1 MTLWPTWLRLGL
13 VLPLVGLNAFVLKRV
28 LVQFAPFPGLFLTAA
43 LIAFLLDLPCRW
55 LMARSFARTSSITLV
70 MLVTVG
76 LLALASVA
84 IVPLLIEQLSQL
96 ISASPALLAAAEQ
109 LINQSQNWAVSHDLP
124 ANFADLSSD
133 LVSRISLVATQLSQ
147 RLLGLLG
154 ATVGITINLVIVLV
168 LAVFLLL
175 GADPI
180 TAGLAQ
186 WLPEQWRD
194 RVTGT
199 LERTFRGYFAGQVVL
214 ALILSAGQ
222 LLVFTLL
229 EIPYGVLFAV
239 LIGFT
244 TLIPYASAI
253 SIIFVSAVLGVQD
266 LRTGLELLAA
276 AILVGQLVDQV
287 IQPRLMGS
295 IVGLQPAWL
304 LISLPI
310 GSRVGAIFGFGDL
323 LGLLLAVPVAS
334 CIKSLADAARCDA
347 ARCDAT
353 RCDATRPKAARYDP
367 ERSSD
372 SASLEIMQGESH
384 PGPAGL

>member
-55 LMARSFARTSSITLV
+55 LMARSLGRTSSIILV

-76 LLALASVA
+76 LLVLASVA
-84 IVPLLIEQLSQL
+84 LVPLLIEQLSQL

-109 LINQSQNWAVSHDLP
+109 WINQSQNWAVSHDLP

-186 WLPEQWRD
+186 WLPERWRE

-199 LERTFRGYFAGQVVL
+199 LERTFRGYFAGQVLL
-214 ALILSAGQ
+214 ALILCAGQ

-253 SIIFVSAVLGVQD
+253 TIVFVSALLGVQD
-266 LRTGLELLAA
+266 PRTGLELLAA

-295 IVGLQPAWL
+295 IVGLHPAWL

-334 CIKSLADAARCDA
+334 CIKSLADAARSDAERSDA
-347 ARCDAT
+347 AG
-353 RCDATRPKAARYDP
+353 
-367 ERSSD
+367 SSD
-372 SASLEIMQGESH
+372 ASPELMLGESH
-384 PGPAGL
+384 PGPARP

>member
-1 MTLWPTWLRLGL
+1 MTLWPAWLRLGL
-13 VLPLVGLNAFVLKRV
+13 VLPLLGLNAFVLKRV
-28 LVQFAPFPGLFLTAA
+28 LLQFAPFPGLFLTAA

-55 LMARSFARTSSITLV
+55 LMSRGLARTSSIILV
-70 MLVTVG
+70 MLITVG
-76 LLALASVA
+76 LLALAAVEL
-84 IVPLLIEQLSQL
+84 VPLLIEQLTQL
-96 ISASPALLAAAEQ
+96 ISASPTLLVAAEQ
-109 LINQSQNWAVSHDLP
+109 WINQSQAWAVSHDLP
-124 ANFADLSSD
+124 ADFADLSSD

-154 ATVGITINLVIVLV
+154 ATVGTTINLVIVLV

-186 WLPEQWRD
+186 WLPEHWRA
-194 RVTGT
+194 RVTNT

-214 ALILSAGQ
+214 ALILCIGQ
-222 LLVFTLL
+222 LIVFTLL
-229 EIPYGVLFAV
+229 EIPYGVLFAF

-253 SIIFVSAVLGVQD
+253 TIVFVSGVLAVQD
-266 LRTGLELLAA
+266 PRTGLEILVA

-304 LISLPI
+304 LIALPI

-334 CIKSLADAARCDA
+334 CVKSLADAAR
-347 ARCDAT
+347 
-353 RCDATRPKAARYDP
+353 
-367 ERSSD
+367 SD
-372 SASLEIMQGESH
+372 GASAPLTQRESH